1 MCKWLRVVPLLC
13 LIALFAVGCGGTDD
27 APESKTTAETSAP
40 TAPELSASLEEIENP
55 SMKGPNG
62 ERAVGPRAVELTDDE
77 VAELKAGDHTVAF
90 VWHAQGLDLN
100 AIELGARKRLEQLGI
115 KVVAATN
122 ANFDAAKQQND
133 LETVEALKP
142 DVIVSLPVDSANSA
156 KMYRHAAANGS
167 RLVFLSNIPA
177 GFRHGKDYVGVVTT
191 NVVQAAVE
199 SAHLLGRHLNGEGKV
214 GVLYYD
220 ADFFIVNQWDEKFE
234 EVLEESYPGT
244 EIAARMGFVD
254 PARADEPASAMLTR
268 NPDLDAIYVSWN
280 DPAHG
285 VLTALRAAGR
295 NDVAVTD
302 VGMDEVTALDLA
314 KGGPF
319 IGAGVDA
326 PQEAGRAM
334 ANEIGYAI
342 LGKSAPPFVVSGF
355 SLMTRDNIVESW
367 PTIYGQPTPK
377 PVLEALGQ

>member
-1 MCKWLRVVPLLC
+1 MRSWFRVVPLLC
-13 LIALFAVGCGGTDD
+13 LIALFAFGCGESED
-27 APESKTTAETSAP
+27 APTPKTTAETTAKEP
-40 TAPELSASLEEIENP
+40 TLSASPEEIEHP

-62 ERAVGPRAVELTDDE
+62 ETAVGPRAVDLTE
-77 VAELKAGDHTVAF
+77 EQVAELKAGDHTVAF
-90 VWHAQGLDLN
+90 VWHALGLDLN
-100 AIELGARKRLEQLGI
+100 AIELGARKRLKELGI
-115 KVVAATN
+115 EVVAATN

-142 DVIVSLPVDSANSA
+142 DVIVSLPVDSTSSA
-156 KMYRHAAANGS
+156 KMYRHAADKGS

-177 GFRHGKDYVGVVTT
+177 GFRHGEDYVGVVTT

-199 SAHLLGRHLNGEGKV
+199 SAHLLGRHLGGEGKV

-234 EVLEESYPGT
+234 EVLQESYPGI
-244 EIAARMGFVD
+244 EIAARMGFAD
-254 PARADEPASAMLTR
+254 PARANEPASAMLTR
-268 NPDLDAIYVSWN
+268 YPDLDAVYVSWN

-295 NDVAVTD
+295 DDVAVTD

-326 PQEAGRAM
+326 PQEAGRAL

-342 LGKSAPPFVVSGF
+342 LGERAPPFVVSGF
-355 SLMTRDNIVESW
+355 SLMTRGNLAESW
-367 PTIYGQPTPK
+367 PAIYGQPTPE
-377 PVLEALGQ
+377 PVLDALGQ